1 MDLKGLE
8 YIVLIADTGNVTRA
22 AELAF
27 VAQPSLSRKVAEIEK
42 EFHVSLFTR
51 NGHGMELTAAGH
63 TFCFWAKQ
71 ILNGCDILRSEMA
84 RLCHEKQVLRIVYA
98 ADGTIP
104 YVAEVVNRVHG
115 LHPELELYPQSSSSL
130 AIMKGISPMVLEQLH
145 QHVADIAFA
154 YLPQMTPA
162 NQKWL
167 DYRSVEAGGLCAFVG
182 DAHPLLQRSPLMK
195 ADLAPYTLVMPPKR
209 YVPELTEAMCKA
221 LGNPERVVYS
231 EDSTG
236 FRIRVI
242 AEGAVG
248 IMPISSRTIEN
259 HFLRCLPIADVTEGF
274 DLVVAW
280 RRSDQAEALKQFTDA
295 LL

>member
-42 EFHVSLFTR
+42 ELNVLLFTR

-63 TFCFWAKQ
+63 TFCYWAKQ
-71 ILNGCDILRSEMA
+71 ILNSCDILRSEMA
-84 RLCHEKQVLRIVYA
+84 RLCNEKQVLHIVYA
-98 ADGTIP
+98 ADGNIS
-104 YVAEVVNRVHG
+104 YIAEAVSRVRR
-115 LHPELELYPQSSSSL
+115 LHPEIELCTQSSASL
-130 AIMKGISPMVLEQLH
+130 AIMKGISPMVIEQLH
-145 QHVADIAFA
+145 QHSADIAFA

-167 DYRSVEAGGLCAFVG
+167 DFRSVEAGGLCAFVG
-182 DAHPLLQRSPLMK
+182 DAHPLLKRSSLMK
-195 ADLAPYTLVMPPKR
+195 ADLAPFSLVLPPKR
-209 YVPELTEAMCKA
+209 YVPELTEAMCRA
-221 LGNPERVVYS
+221 LGDPERVVYS
-231 EDSTG
+231 EDSTD

-242 AEGAVG
+242 TGGAVG

-274 DLVVAW
+274 DLVAAW
-280 RRSDQAEALKQFTDA
+280 RRSDHVEALQQFIHA
-295 LL
+295 ML